1 MQFNE
6 CYCKYTFFLNA
17 VYLQRNYI
25 CNGNKEDS

>member
-1 MQFNE
+1 MNVNVSIL
-6 CYCKYTFFLNA
+6 FFLNA